1 MEFKEFLDTM
11 SGQIRSQKA
20 RAVAVREMEDHIRDQ
35 ADFYESQGMSGGD
48 ALKEAVRQ
56 MGDPVDV
63 GVELDRIHR
72 PDMEWR
78 LFGWIVAFSGMGL
91 VIQYL
96 CFYCVNVAPGVN
108 GQSQW
113 ILGDST
119 GSFVRQCV
127 YTAVGLDREV
137 RGGIDNL
144 PIRGGCFCVY
154 LWRGQEGERGLWDIE
169 EPDVSV
175 CSSFWRDL
183 LPDAGEGI
191 HRSGDLLFVDRS
203 GVFCGGFGDR
213 RRLWGDY

>member
-91 VIQYL
+91 
-96 CFYCVNVAPGVN
+96 
-108 GQSQW
+108 
-113 ILGDST
+113 
-119 GSFVRQCV
+119 
-127 YTAVGLDREV
+127 
-137 RGGIDNL
+137 
-144 PIRGGCFCVY
+144 
-154 LWRGQEGERGLWDIE
+154 
-169 EPDVSV
+169 
-175 CSSFWRDL
+175 
-183 LPDAGEGI
+183 
-191 HRSGDLLFVDRS
+191 
-203 GVFCGGFGDR
+203 
-213 RRLWGDY
+213 